1 MRPRARL
8 ARGLHPVAWWLWA
21 LGLAVAASRTTNPV
35 LLALVLVVAALVVTT
50 RRGDAPWARG
60 FRSYLLLGLI
70 VIAIRVV
77 FHALLGTSSGQHAHV
92 LVRLPELPLPAWAA
106 GIEIGGPVVLEGV
119 LGACYAGLRLAVLLA
134 CIGAANV
141 LANPKR
147 ALRVLP
153 GALYEIGVSVVVALT
168 VAPQIVE
175 SGQRVLRARRLR
187 GDTRRWLSAVRGIAV
202 PVLQDALARSLSL
215 AAAMDSRG
223 YGRTAGVS
231 ARSRRASA
239 ALLLAGLLGLAVG
252 AYGVLAG
259 DASYGLGLPVL
270 LAGAACCCAGLL
282 TGGRRVRHSRYRPD
296 PWGLPESLVAGSG
309 VAAACVMVVAAGYAP
324 GALTPSLYPLGWPT
338 VSLLPLAGLAVAA
351 LPAVAAPPTPRVSV
365 RTPPPTRDRLPEAT

>member
-1 MRPRARL
+1 MVPRPVMP
-8 ARGLHPVAWWLWA
+8 RGLHPVAWWLWA

-35 LLALVLVVAALVVTT
+35 LLALVLVVVALVVTA

-60 FRSYLLLGLI
+60 FRSYLVLGLI
-70 VIAIRVV
+70 VIVIRVV
-77 FHALLGTSSGQHAHV
+77 FHALLGTSAGEHAHV

-168 VAPQIVE
+168 VAPQVVE

-202 PVLQDALARSLSL
+202 PVLQDALARSLAL

-223 YGRTAGVS
+223 YGRTAGIS
-231 ARSRRASA
+231 ARSRRTSA
-239 ALLLAGLLGLAVG
+239 GLLLTGLLGLAVG

-259 DASYGLGLPVL
+259 DTPYVLGLPVL
-270 LAGAACCCAGLL
+270 LAGAGCCCAGLL
-282 TGGRRVRHSRYRPD
+282 SGGRRVRHSRYRPD
-296 PWGLPESLVAGSG
+296 PWGLPEWLVAGSG
-309 VAAACVMVVAAGYAP
+309 LAAACVLVITAGYAP
-324 GALTPSLYPLGWPT
+324 AVATPSLYPLAWPT
-338 VSLLPLAGLAVAA
+338 VSLLPLVGLAVAA
-351 LPAVAAPPTPRVSV
+351 LPAVAAPPASRVQA
-365 RTPPPTRDRLPEAT
+365 ATA